1 MNRDPGFWRDLKMY
15 KDANKLSKTL
25 HNREKEKA
33 AKVINMQLPQLSS
46 PLRLPS
52 PNLSQS

>member
-1 MNRDPGFWRDLKMY
+1 MY
-15 KDANKLSKTL
+15 TNTLVTVANKLSKTL